1 MDAAR
6 TIRPADPPQ
15 RQLLPVVALRET
27 SPVDLVGDA
36 GAFQI
41 SVLVRDGDPP
51 VRVPLDDSRAS
62 KPARIVTCRRG
73 DSMMSPGQSQVIG
86 DSADG

>member
-27 SPVDLVGDA
+27 SPIDLVGDA
-36 GAFQI
+36 GAFGTG
-41 SVLVRDGDPP
+41 VLVR
-51 VRVPLDDSRAS
+51 
-62 KPARIVTCRRG
+62 
-73 DSMMSPGQSQVIG
+73 MVILLCG
-86 DSADG
+86 CHGR